1 MNTHKKKGEKERGRK
16 VWMDGGKERGRVRRG
31 REKASSSGNPTVA
44 SASVSSEIV
53 FAPSWLVS
61 SGDSLLT
68 QLGSHI
74 GSTAVL

>member
-1 MNTHKKKGEKERGRK
+1 MNIHKRKGEKERERK
-16 VWMDGGKERGRVRRG
+16 VWMDGGKERGRGRRG
-31 REKASSSGNPTVA
+31 REKASSSGNPTAA